1 MLMLQRREYPY
12 MKQLDLPG
20 IGDKNDIVNYRLRV
34 AEEDL
39 KAANVLLEA
48 DSYRG
53 ANNRAYY
60 AIFHAVS
67 AVLALEGITF
77 KRHKDTLGY
86 FNKNYVAKEIFPRDL
101 GRKIVKAEEI
111 RHESDY
117 DTFYIAS
124 KEETVQQIETA
135 EQLIKLVSAFCKNEQ
150 ENKQF

>member
-1 MLMLQRREYPY
+1 
-12 MKQLDLPG
+12 MKQLDLPD

-135 EQLIKLVSAFCKNEQ
+135 EQLIKLVSVFCKNEQ